1 MNKYS
6 VKLILWK
13 HTITKTDSL
22 PIYLII
28 TINRKPVYMATEHVC
43 ELKDWDELKQ
53 CVKSSNPNHKII
65 NPDINSFKNKIFS
78 KILEL
83 DVTNKL
89 ISSAQVKKIFKRNTD
104 DNNIFDFLEVL
115 IENVKEKR
123 QKGTIKNYRNHLQKL
138 KDFHGANLSFEDVN
152 EDFLLKFE
160 AWFKQ
165 NVKSR
170 KEGDNYLNTVW
181 KTIKT
186 IFNEAR
192 KRKITENY
200 PFTTYENPRY
210 ISPEKDYL
218 SPEELKKW
226 EDYIEIIKDNTTKQ
240 AAVYFLLGCY
250 SGLRVSDWYEFNI
263 REHVIGDK
271 IRLRPKKTEK
281 FGQWVEMIINKP
293 LARNLERMKK
303 IPLKVKDVTI
313 NEKLKII
320 AARLGIDKSITTHT
334 GRHTFA
340 VTVCLGNGIGSET
353 AAELMGITL
362 KTFIDNYSQVVQ
374 AKIDKETLE
383 AWKSLK

>member
-1 MNKYS
+1 MIKYT
-6 VKLILWK
+6 VRLMLWK
-13 HTITKTDSL
+13 HSAHVSDSL
-22 PIYLII
+22 PIYLAII
-28 TINRKPVYMATEHVC
+28 INRKPVYMTSGHYC
-43 ELKDWDELKQ
+43 LPKDWDESNQ
-53 CVKSSNPNHKII
+53 SVKSSHPNHKTI
-65 NPDINSFKNKIFS
+65 NLDIANMKNKVMG

-83 DVTNKL
+83 DVTGKL
-89 ISSAQVKKIFKRNTD
+89 VSSAQVKKIFKRNTD
-104 DNNIFDFLEVL
+104 DNNIFDFLEIL
-115 IENVKEKR
+115 IENVKDKR
-123 QKGTIKNYRNHLQKL
+123 QAGTIKNYRNHLQKL
-138 KDFHGANLSFEDVN
+138 KDFHGPNLSFEDID

-200 PFTTYENPRY
+200 PFSTYENPRY

-226 EDYIEIIKDNTTKQ
+226 EDYIEVIKDNTTKQ

-263 REHVIGDK
+263 KEHVKGDK

-281 FGQWVEMIINKP
+281 YGQWVEMIINKP

-303 IPLKVKDVTI
+303 IPLKIKDVTI